1 MEDLLMILNK
11 VKAGI
16 DYTEEKKLVSN
27 GLLDSLDVMTIV
39 TEICDAF
46 DVDILPTD
54 IVPENFESME
64 AMWRLIERLQEE

>member
-1 MEDLLMILNK
+1 MKELLAILNR
-11 VKAGI
+11 VKAGV
-16 DYTEEKKLVSN
+16 DYEKETRLVSD

-54 IVPENFESME
+54 IVPENFESAQAIWE
-64 AMWRLIERLQEE
+64 LIVRLQEE